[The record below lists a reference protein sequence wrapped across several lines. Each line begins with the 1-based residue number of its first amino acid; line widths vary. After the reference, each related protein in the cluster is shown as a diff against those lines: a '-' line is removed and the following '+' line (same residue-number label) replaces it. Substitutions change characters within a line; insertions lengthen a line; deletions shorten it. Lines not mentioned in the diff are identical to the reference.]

1 MTIMRPATALTTR
14 ISTASP
20 IHSDPASP
28 PVRLWLA
35 SRTSKPRVIRYPH
48 RIMVGMDFTRAS
60 DAALGLVVAIAATT
74 GTLVDLVH
82 VFDGFTQAFVL
93 GDRPILDRVDA
104 VLADIGH
111 ALQSRMVEA
120 AAQGATCV
128 ATSLVGA
135 PAVELDRH
143 AEKTGADLLVL
154 GLGGESRSPFGRAW
168 SADAAV
174 QILRTGTWHERPLAA
189 QSPL

>member
-1 MTIMRPATALTTR
+1 MSTPALTSR

-20 IHSDPASP
+20 FHSEPAAP
-28 PVRLWLA
+28 PVRIWLA
-35 SRTSKPRVIRYPH
+35 SRTSKPQVIRYPH
-48 RIMVGMDFTRAS
+48 RIMVGVDFTRAS

-82 VFDGFTQAFVL
+82 VFAGFNQAFEFS
-93 GDRPILDRVDA
+93 DRPVLERVDA

-111 ALQSRMVEA
+111 ALQSRMAEA

-128 ATSLVGA
+128 VTSLVGA

-143 AEKTGADLLVL
+143 ADQTGADLLVL
-154 GLGGESRSPFGRAW
+154 GLGSEPRSQFGRAW
-168 SADAAV
+168 SADAAA
-174 QILRTGTWHERPLAA
+174 QILRTGTWHERPLA
-189 QSPL
+189 SPAAL